1 MDHTNA
7 SFQPDVDRISFDRY
21 SMTLTPG
28 HGRRVSQE
36 TASSKSPRS
45 VSNESKRSSTP
56 KPTTVEVK
64 LDNNHDYYNSD
75 AYYSIERL
83 RERRRGERDD
93 NSLLSHR
100 VRRFYKDQDE
110 LIADYERLQ
119 NRGQPE
125 QSTADDAEKK
135 QYEKTQKLS
144 KILTKVS
151 LAVNIVCCQM

>member
-1 MDHTNA
+1 MDHTNV

-28 HGRRVSQE
+28 HGRRVSPE
-36 TASSKSPRS
+36 TASSRSPRS
-45 VSNESKRSSTP
+45 ISSETKRSSTP
-56 KPTTVEVK
+56 KPATIEVK
-64 LDNNHDYYNSD
+64 LDNNNDYYNSD

-110 LIADYERLQ
+110 LIADYERLH

-125 QSTADDAEKK
+125 QSTSDEAEKK
-135 QYEKTQKLS
+135 QLEKTQKLS
-144 KILTKVS
+144 KIFTKVS
-151 LAVNIVCCQM
+151 LAVNVLCF